1 MISITDGQIFLETN
15 LFNSGIRP
23 AINVG
28 ISVSRVGGKAQIKS
42 MKKVSGTLKIDQ
54 AQFRELEA
62 FSKFG
67 SDLDAATQAILEK
80 GRRNVQMLIQPQ
92 SSPMRVEEEVAMIYC
107 GVNNLMKEL
116 PTNMIAEFEKKYL
129 FKLNDRHKDI
139 MKQIKEGLFDDN
151 ITKVLKEVASEVVNI
166 LKK

>member
-1 MISITDGQIFLETN
+1 
-15 LFNSGIRP
+15 
-23 AINVG
+23 
-28 ISVSRVGGKAQIKS
+28 
-42 MKKVSGTLKIDQ
+42 
-54 AQFRELEA
+54 
-62 FSKFG
+62 
-67 SDLDAATQAILEK
+67 
-80 GRRNVQMLIQPQ
+80 
-92 SSPMRVEEEVAMIYC
+92 
-107 GVNNLMKEL
+107 MKEL